1 MRVAA
6 ALCVAIA
13 CVLVATGSG
22 ENATQSNRILFLA
35 PISSKSHKNFYMG
48 IVNAL
53 ADRGSQVTIVSPFR
67 PSKIRENVREILVP
81 GMSLHNYIPNLFKG
95 KTAGP
100 MALMSAAPTLC
111 SEALGKEEVQAL
123 LKEEFDV
130 VLISIFISHCFLSIV
145 HKMQVPFIW
154 VSPAGPV
161 GASDQ
166 VIGNPMFPS
175 FTGFTLLEAKHPL
188 SFTERAISTFG
199 ETLSSFMM
207 THVITSWA
215 DDVCRSRG
223 LCPDDMPSLVEM
235 QFGASLC
242 IQNHVRTL
250 DNPARPLVP
259 NAIAA
264 GGIHCRPAQPL
275 PQDLE
280 EWVQGAGEDG
290 FIFFSLGSAV
300 VPSDM
305 PEEYRQVLVKVFGS
319 LKQRVLWKWDQ
330 EDMPDLP
337 PNVRLGKWLPQQD
350 ILGHASL
357 RLFMTHGGQ
366 LSTMESTYHGIPV
379 LGLPVMGDQ
388 HTNMVQVARE
398 GWGKVIFWDQLSEE
412 VLTEGIH
419 SVMDDQSMRQEAKR
433 RSGVMKDQP
442 QPAGE
447 VASYWVNYV
456 IRHKGAPH
464 LRSPVVAM
472 AWYQVYNVD
481 VWMTAAAVAIGITY
495 LLVKLLAAGCAR
507 LCSSKGKR
515 KRD

>member
-1 MRVAA
+1 M
-6 ALCVAIA
+6 
-13 CVLVATGSG
+13 
-22 ENATQSNRILFLA
+22 
-35 PISSKSHKNFYMG
+35 
-48 IVNAL
+48 
-53 ADRGSQVTIVSPFR
+53 
-67 PSKIRENVREILVP
+67 
-81 GMSLHNYIPNLFKG
+81 
-95 KTAGP
+95 
-100 MALMSAAPTLC
+100 
-111 SEALGKEEVQAL
+111 
-123 LKEEFDV
+123 
-130 VLISIFISHCFLSIV
+130 
-145 HKMQVPFIW
+145 
-154 VSPAGPV
+154 
-161 GASDQ
+161 
-166 VIGNPMFPS
+166 
-175 FTGFTLLEAKHPL
+175 
-188 SFTERAISTFG
+188 
-199 ETLSSFMM
+199 
-207 THVITSWA
+207 

-250 DNPARPLVP
+250 DNPARPFVP
-259 NAIAA
+259 NVVSV

-305 PEEYRQVLVKVFGS
+305 PEDVQWRHSHSIGGAGSVRHAPSSTPTEAKDWRFEAERGGHLGEQRPGVDMKYRQVLVKVFGS

-412 VLTEGIH
+412 VLTEGIR
-419 SVMDDQSMRQEAKR
+419 SVMDDQR
-433 RSGVMKDQP
+433 
-442 QPAGE
+442 
-447 VASYWVNYV
+447 
-456 IRHKGAPH
+456 
-464 LRSPVVAM
+464 
-472 AWYQVYNVD
+472 
-481 VWMTAAAVAIGITY
+481 
-495 LLVKLLAAGCAR
+495 
-507 LCSSKGKR
+507 
-515 KRD
+515 